1 MRARAGLIL
10 AALGLAAAVPSVAQ
24 AHLLATGMGPIYD
37 GVTHFGLS
45 PEDYLPV
52 IALAFL
58 AGLRGRATTR
68 LVLAVLPI
76 AWLAGG
82 LMALAGLTPPVVVMS
97 SATAA
102 MFLAIGGLL
111 AANLDLPRAASAG
124 AAAALGLLRGLA
136 DLSGVEASLPHLA
149 SLGGMVA
156 SVFVVFAVAAS
167 ITLPLTR
174 AWMVV
179 AVRVSGSWLAASGLL
194 LAGWVLRYGARAT
207 GS

>member
-111 AANLDLPRAASAG
+111 AGQRSDAQGRLRANRDPGGDNQGRSGG
-124 AAAALGLLRGLA
+124 AARLLRR
-136 DLSGVEASLPHLA
+136 ASPAH
-149 SLGGMVA
+149 GD
-156 SVFVVFAVAAS
+156 
-167 ITLPLTR
+167 
-174 AWMVV
+174 
-179 AVRVSGSWLAASGLL
+179 
-194 LAGWVLRYGARAT
+194 VLRRLDVRHARHARP
-207 GS
+207 GL